1 MVDDLP
7 CTKATMVDCCDDND
21 RTLDHAYISSTSGE
35 IDGILEST
43 DVSDDD
49 DGVVAVVAVGGGD
62 GDGGVSGGDNFDDGV
77 DVATTAS
84 AIVDTA
90 AAEATAPFAT
100 VSNRL
105 SCSFP
110 PDSLSRACIT
120 SCKGLQDTVG
130 LGFKYN

>member
-1 MVDDLP
+1 VVDDLP
-7 CTKATMVDCCDDND
+7 CTKATMAVCWDDND

-49 DGVVAVVAVGGGD
+49 DGVIAVVAVGDGDGDGD

-77 DVATTAS
+77 DVATTDS
-84 AIVDTA
+84 AIFDTA
-90 AAEATAPFAT
+90 AAGATAPLAT

-105 SCSFP
+105 SSSFP
-110 PDSLSRACIT
+110 PDSFSRAFMT
-120 SCKGLQDTVG
+120 SCKDGHRWVRL
-130 LGFKYN
+130 